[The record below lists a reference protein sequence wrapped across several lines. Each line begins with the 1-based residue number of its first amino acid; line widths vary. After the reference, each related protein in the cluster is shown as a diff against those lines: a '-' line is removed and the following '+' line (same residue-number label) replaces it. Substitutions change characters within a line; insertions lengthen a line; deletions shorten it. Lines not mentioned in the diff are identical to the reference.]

1 MRRDD
6 LDVLD
11 GPASVAAVV
20 LETGVRELDVSILVR
35 QLVLLGPSGHCIG
48 PLLRRLAPFS
58 ARSVFRLEEPLI
70 LPLQFFLENHTADWF
85 APLGKA
91 LACLHVR
98 AVDPGIVGQL
108 TGFGDTDIERLSIA
122 ARAGPSRSFEDVS
135 PMASK
140 AASNVPTM
148 PTR

>member
-1 MRRDD
+1 VSAAVVRRDD

-11 GPASVAAVV
+11 GPAPVAAVV

-48 PLLRRLAPFS
+48 PLLRLLAPFS

-85 APLGKA
+85 ALSARRSAAFMYA
-91 LACLHVR
+91 L
-98 AVDPGIVGQL
+98 
-108 TGFGDTDIERLSIA
+108 
-122 ARAGPSRSFEDVS
+122 
-135 PMASK
+135 
-140 AASNVPTM
+140 
-148 PTR
+148 

>member
-70 LPLQFFLENHTADWF
+70 LPLQFFLENHTADST
-85 APLGKA
+85 LGPSLTEA
-91 LACLHVR
+91 RRVDLSQSPTLR
-98 AVDPGIVGQL
+98 LVDPAAVADALRRMERPPVVTL
-108 TGFGDTDIERLSIA
+108 T
-122 ARAGPSRSFEDVS
+122 
-135 PMASK
+135 
-140 AASNVPTM
+140 
-148 PTR
+148 TRILP